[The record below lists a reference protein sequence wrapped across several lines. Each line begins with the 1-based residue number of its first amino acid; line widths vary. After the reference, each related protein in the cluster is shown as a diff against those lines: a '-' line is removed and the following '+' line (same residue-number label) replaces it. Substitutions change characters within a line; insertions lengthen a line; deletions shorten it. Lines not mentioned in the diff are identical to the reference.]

1 MTKCAR
7 SHENKIMEFLADRP
21 VMAKVKSG
29 GRSMVRHMRWLG
41 SRLHQLYLAT
51 FELTR
56 GCSFYAR
63 TKKGSSDILA
73 APVLWQRASVIIAM
87 SKYVKG
93 DFVNPS

>member
-7 SHENKIMEFLADRP
+7 SHENKIMEFLADSP
-21 VMAKVKSG
+21 VTAKVKSG
-29 GRSMVRHMRWLG
+29 GRFLVRHMRWLG
-41 SRLHQLYLAT
+41 SRLHELYLAT

-63 TKKGSSDILA
+63 TRKRSSDILA

-87 SKYVKG
+87 SNYVNG
-93 DFVNPS
+93 DFVNLS

>member
-7 SHENKIMEFLADRP
+7 SHENKITKFLADSS

-29 GRSMVRHMRWLG
+29 GRFLVRHMRWLG
-41 SRLHQLYLAT
+41 SRLHQLYFAT

-63 TKKGSSDILA
+63 TRKGSSDILA
-73 APVLWQRASVIIAM
+73 AAGLWQRASVIIAM
-87 SKYVKG
+87 SKYANG
-93 DFVNPS
+93 DFVNLS

>member
-7 SHENKIMEFLADRP
+7 SHENEIMEFLADRP
-21 VMAKVKSG
+21 LIAKVKSG

-87 SKYVKG
+87 SKYVNG